1 MKAIFSSEFTTA
13 DEMVSNHIDVLGPMP
28 LSWWES
34 WEERS
39 RFFDEDGRP
48 NEGRHVWLPMNEAF
62 EEGVQKYRRKSK
74 RVDEFSTDETVAIL
88 DLMRRML
95 ALRPEDRPTAKEVLQ
110 STWMVKWV
118 LPDFESSSLQVR

>member
-39 RFFDEDGRP
+39 QFFDEGRHQ
-48 NEGRHVWLPMNEAF
+48 NEGRHVWFPMNEAF

-74 RVDEFSTDETVAIL
+74 RVDEFSTEETVAIL

-95 ALRPEDRPTAKEVLQ
+95 AFRPEDRPTAKEILQ
-110 STWMVKWV
+110 SKWMVKWV
-118 LPDFESSSLQVR
+118 LPDFESSLLEAR

>member
-13 DEMVSNHIDVLGPMP
+13 DEIVSNHIDVLGPMP

-39 RFFDEDGRP
+39 QFFDEDGCP

-62 EEGVQKYRRKSK
+62 EEEVQKYRRKSK
-74 RVDEFSTDETVAIL
+74 RVDEFSTEETVAIL

-95 ALRPEDRPTAKEVLQ
+95 AFRPEDRPTAKEVLQ
-110 STWMVKWV
+110 SKWMVKWV
-118 LPDFESSSLQVR
+118 LPDFESSLLEVR